1 MSSSMRWRS
10 GLMGFSL
17 IGAPVSRLGCFN
29 PSILKTEPPPVTS
42 AQSTRLLSSWL
53 TASSRPLSPAVAGS
67 FAGRVGVWRGDGR
80 TNISVAAPFVW
91 RCLTGSSMAPFPHPA
106 HRTGHADL
114 PHPALG
120 QDVTP
125 SPTTGPTKPCE
136 AYELEVPVKVREWI
150 APALASPD
158 FVLVPEPPAQPHS
171 RVVVERAIRFA
182 GGADTEVIGPSAK
195 RAVQHVDELC
205 GLLPATRSVGQ
216 RMDSFDH
223 ALDALL

>member
-1 MSSSMRWRS
+1 MKDGEYKRS
-10 GLMGFSL
+10 
-17 IGAPVSRLGCFN
+17 PCN
-29 PSILKTEPPPVTS
+29 N
-42 AQSTRLLSSWL
+42 TRRAAASGRFGHLHPCA
-53 TASSRPLSPAVAGS
+53 ASSAIGCRAPRAAVQPPLTEGVKPTLMPQRTAGA
-67 FAGRVGVWRGDGR
+67 FGRVEVWRGGCR
-80 TNISVAAPFVW
+80 PNISVAAPFVW
-91 RCLTGSSMAPFPHPA
+91 RCLTGSTLAPFPHLA

-120 QDVTP
+120 RDVTP
-125 SPTTGPTKPCE
+125 SPTTGPDQ
-136 AYELEVPVKVREWI
+136 AVRGVRAGGARKGARVI
-150 APALASPD
+150 ASALASPD

-171 RVVVERAIRFA
+171 RVAVERAIGFA